1 MNPMKDVKYVQVNNK
16 DTRIRKV
23 NNKIK
28 NKGTVDV
35 VLAPLLL
42 T

>member
-1 MNPMKDVKYVQVNNK
+1 MNPVKDVKYVQVNNK
-16 DTRIRKV
+16 DTRIQKV
-23 NNKIK
+23 NDKIK

-35 VLAPLLL
+35 VLTPLLL